1 MRQHVRDSLKVY
13 LVMGLKGC
21 GGLSAYDIA
30 EAALD
35 GGVTMLQ
42 LREKNAP
49 LPQVLEEGRRLRELC
64 RRRGIPFLVNDRV
77 DVALLLDADGVHVG
91 QDDIPGSDARRLLG
105 PDKIVGISAGT
116 TAEANAAL
124 AAEPDYLGIG
134 PIYATSTKEDAG
146 APIGTGLIREVSALR
161 PDMPLVGIGGI
172 TASNAAAVIAAG
184 GAGVAVV
191 SAITKQ
197 PDPAAAAKEL
207 LARVTA
213 AEQS

>member
-1 MRQHVRDSLKVY
+1 
-13 LVMGLKGC
+13 MGLEGH
-21 GGLSAYDIA
+21 GGLSAYEIA

-91 QDDIPGSDARRLLG
+91 QDDIPGSAARRLLG
-105 PDKIVGISAGT
+105 PDKIVGVSAGT
-116 TAEANAAL
+116 PEEAEAAL
-124 AAEPDYLGIG
+124 AAGPDYLGIG
-134 PIYATSTKEDAG
+134 PVYATSTKGDAG
-146 APIGTGLIREVSALR
+146 APIGTDLICEVSGLR
-161 PDMPLVGIGGI
+161 PDMPIVGIGGI
-172 TASNAAAVIAAG
+172 AASNAAAVIEAG
-184 GAGVAVV
+184 GDGVAVV

-197 PDPAAAAKEL
+197 HDPAAAAKEL
-207 LARVTA
+207 LAQVVA
-213 AEQS
+213 AGRSK